1 MLNKQFY
8 VYILT
13 NKRNGTLYVGI
24 TNNLIRR
31 VSEHKSKLIK
41 GFTSKYNVDKL
52 VYYEVY
58 DDSYNAINREKQ
70 IKGGSRNKKIE
81 LIEKDNKNWD
91 DLYCELFK

>member
-1 MLNKQFY
+1 MFDKQFY
-8 VYILT
+8 VYMLA
-13 NKRNGTLYVGI
+13 NKKNGTLYVGI
-24 TNNLIRR
+24 TNDLIRR

-58 DDSYNAINREKQ
+58 DNSYNAISREKQ

-81 LIEKDNKNWD
+81 LIEKDNKNWN
-91 DLYCELFK
+91 DLYCGLF

>member
-8 VYILT
+8 VYILA

-81 LIEKDNKNWD
+81 LIEKGNKNWD
-91 DLYCELFK
+91 DLYYQLF

>member
-8 VYILT
+8 VYILA

-91 DLYCELFK
+91 DLYDKLFV

>member
-8 VYILT
+8 VYILA

-58 DDSYNAINREKQ
+58 DDSYNAISREKQ

-81 LIEKDNKNWD
+81 LIKKDNKNWD
-91 DLYCELFK
+91 DLYYQLF